1 MYHPSSPSYM
11 LRIAKRRIEK
21 SQAEMNEIIRMQNEE
36 IERLTQ
42 ELNSKA
48 DQLNEREIQNEK
60 ISLVLREKVMKLK
73 QELQS
78 EVTKRAILK
87 SHTSVYFAKSLEELN
102 AEHERE
108 LSRMRIEYESK
119 MEIAKARPLTQQD
132 DVVFTDILDSIG
144 KTRLTIAESLKKRD
158 IEKEENIQIEL
169 ERLNQLVIQHK
180 YRYNQLQNLILEK
193 TKEKSELIEKFKKHI
208 LTAETTKINRVYFLK
223 ELEDSQEETLHK
235 IKTDFQIKEDQIKIK
250 LSEENDLLR
259 KDLVEAN
266 QRLIMMK
273 TGVDTGR
280 TKTSSRCDQA
290 LEEKIKIEKELDDLV
305 LGIDKSRN
313 SRLLKILQKEYK
325 DIEYLRLRY
334 KKYLEQREILMSEK
348 NHLTSE
354 VRRIDFVL
362 FGKSGKHQI
371 KNEKKKTGKVFVL

>member
-108 LSRMRIEYESK
+108 LSRLRIEYESK

-354 VRRIDFVL
+354 VKRIDFVL

>member
-108 LSRMRIEYESK
+108 LSRLRIEYESK